1 MEIDKDTK
9 KETINATNR
18 AQMDPSDHGQI
29 DIYKEKVDL
38 LLEDLSSLERYVR
51 DLFVF
56 APIPICFVTPR
67 GVVLEANPAFE
78 KIVNIGQTDIIGKD
92 INNYLKENE
101 IEKLQEETLKNG
113 SVEGREIML
122 FPKGRDKIIVQAS
135 TRVRE
140 DEEGISAGYFLSLF
154 DLSKVKETEN
164 DVRQTQ
170 RAILNIL
177 EDTEESRRLAEE
189 EKNKTQAI
197 ISNFTDGLLV
207 FDVDGRLSSI
217 NPQAEVFLRVKA
229 SAVDDLPVS
238 NLKKISG
245 ISPVVEFLINGKGVI
260 RKLFREELE
269 IQKGLVIEITT
280 VMMEM
285 ESEKF
290 GHLIILH
297 DISREKMVE
306 RMKTEFV
313 SIAAH
318 QLRTP
323 LSAIKWTLKIL
334 LDGDLGEVNNEQ
346 RNFID
351 KCYRSNERMIS
362 LINDLLDVTRIE
374 DGRYVYRKVTFN
386 MQEMIKAIVAV
397 YEEEAVK
404 RGVKLILHEP
414 KKPLPP
420 VIGDQEKIKL
430 VVQNFVDNAVKYTKS
445 GGSVEVIAKN
455 DKDKV
460 TIAFKD
466 TGVGI
471 PEDQKARV
479 FGKFFRA
486 ANVMRMETEG
496 SGLGLFIAK
505 NIIGAHNGDVW
516 FESEEGKGS
525 TFYFSIPIVNFS
537 EDNLAESVPVIKDLH
552 KSKGGVQ

>member
-1 MEIDKDTK
+1 
-9 KETINATNR
+9 
-18 AQMDPSDHGQI
+18 
-29 DIYKEKVDL
+29 
-38 LLEDLSSLERYVR
+38 
-51 DLFVF
+51 
-56 APIPICFVTPR
+56 
-67 GVVLEANPAFE
+67 
-78 KIVNIGQTDIIGKD
+78 
-92 INNYLKENE
+92 
-101 IEKLQEETLKNG
+101 
-113 SVEGREIML
+113 
-122 FPKGRDKIIVQAS
+122 
-135 TRVRE
+135 
-140 DEEGISAGYFLSLF
+140 
-154 DLSKVKETEN
+154 
-164 DVRQTQ
+164 
-170 RAILNIL
+170 
-177 EDTEESRRLAEE
+177 
-189 EKNKTQAI
+189 
-197 ISNFTDGLLV
+197 
-207 FDVDGRLSSI
+207 
-217 NPQAEVFLRVKA
+217 
-229 SAVDDLPVS
+229 
-238 NLKKISG
+238 
-245 ISPVVEFLINGKGVI
+245 
-260 RKLFREELE
+260 
-269 IQKGLVIEITT
+269 
-280 VMMEM
+280 
-285 ESEKF
+285 
-290 GHLIILH
+290 
-297 DISREKMVE
+297 
-306 RMKTEFV
+306 MKTEFV